1 MTFLSCVFFYLQW
14 KKNKKV
20 LTSPIMYHL
29 KLIVVNYMLSFNLSL
44 TVPDDNTEILF
55 VLSTEHGVHDCK
67 SLPKIF
73 KFLNKTLKGKPLE
86 N

>member
-1 MTFLSCVFFYLQW
+1 
-14 KKNKKV
+14 
-20 LTSPIMYHL
+20 
-29 KLIVVNYMLSFNLSL
+29 MLSFNLSL